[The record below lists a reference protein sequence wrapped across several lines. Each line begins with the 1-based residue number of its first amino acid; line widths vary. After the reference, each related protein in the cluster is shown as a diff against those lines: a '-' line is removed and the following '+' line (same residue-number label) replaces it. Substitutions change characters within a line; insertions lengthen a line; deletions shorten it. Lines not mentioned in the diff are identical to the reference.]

1 MGKSTQLKDLDLLGV
16 TVTLKLPDGKT
27 IPATLHQ
34 HDQMAKIYSLASEEC
49 GERQSLIRI
58 KYSGKVLQQHQ
69 SVSYLGLMSGMVL
82 KTEVITVRTLDLTI
96 KLERDDNE
104 GEVMTLQCYN
114 TDTPQQLLQ
123 QLEERECRNCQIY
136 LGSKKLPSEQMLCDL
151 KIGNNSTLTARLQTK
166 SVKNPTSQPPS
177 AQESLPDIMPTFT
190 ADGKLVEVVFSFDTT
205 GSMSSVLTQVRS
217 SVRDIVDRLV
227 RDIPNIR
234 VGLMVHGDYDHYA
247 NYVVKSHELCND
259 AESLKRFAMDVSA
272 TGGGFTIPEAYE
284 LVLKKAQEMDWSENS
299 AKALVVIGDSAP
311 HPPSFTD
318 QNIYWHTELDIL
330 SALGIKVYGVQA
342 RSDRAVTSFYKELA
356 DRTNGAYVTFSNI
369 SLIKDMFLAVCYNE
383 ASEQHL
389 GEFRSE
395 LEEGGQLTAQ
405 QEQIFSQLQE
415 QQEAVKEDKAAEI
428 IDLQIAFDPRQSKN
442 YTSAS
447 WFDKAL
453 DHGTP
458 QYTYK
463 PETDKWA
470 PCAISKNVLSLPS
483 TTPAGRIVPS
493 TSNVRTNKKPKTRKP
508 TLIFNCF
515 ASSR

>member
-1 MGKSTQLKDLDLLGV
+1 MGKSTQLNDLESLGI
-16 TVTLKLPDGKT
+16 TVTLKLPDGKLVP
-27 IPATLHQ
+27 ITLHQ
-34 HDQMAKIYSLASEEC
+34 CDQIVKIYSLASREV
-49 GERQSLIRI
+49 GAKQSLIRI
-58 KYSGKVLQQHQ
+58 KYSGKVLQQQQ
-69 SVSYLGLMSGMVL
+69 SVSFLGLMSGMVL

-96 KLERDDNE
+96 KLEREDSE

-114 TDTPQQLLQ
+114 TDTLQQLLQ
-123 QLEERECRNCQIY
+123 QLEEKGCRNCQIY

-166 SVKNPTSQPPS
+166 SVKNPTSQSLS

-190 ADGKLVEVVFSFDTT
+190 ADGKPVEVVFSFDTT
-205 GSMSSVLTQVRS
+205 GSMFSVLTQVRNNL
-217 SVRDIVDRLV
+217 RDLIDRLLA
-227 RDIPNIR
+227 DIPNIR
-234 VGLMVHGDYDHYA
+234 VGLMAQGDYCDYS
-247 NYVVKSHELCND
+247 NYVIKSHELSND
-259 AESLKRFAMDVSA
+259 AESLKNFAMDVPA
-272 TGGGFTIPEAYE
+272 TGGGDSPEAYE
-284 LVLKKAQEMDWSENS
+284 LVLKRAQEMDWSEDS

-311 HPPSFTD
+311 HPPSMTD

-330 SALGIKVYGVQA
+330 SALGVKVYGVQA
-342 RSDRAVTSFYKELA
+342 KPDISVTPFYKELA
-356 DRTNGAYVTFSNI
+356 DRTNGAYVTFSNF

-428 IDLQIAFDPRQSKN
+428 VALQIAFDPRQSKN
-442 YTSAS
+442 YTSTK

-458 QYTYK
+458 QYSLNMNTNRWGPYNTSK
-463 PETDKWA
+463 
-470 PCAISKNVLSLPS
+470 CAKDSASLSS
-483 TTPAGRIVPS
+483 TIKEPI
-493 TSNVRTNKKPKTRKP
+493 KRKRHVS
-508 TLIFNCF
+508 IFNCF
-515 ASSR
+515 ASSH